1 VIEKHMNLLS
11 EGGYLIVS
19 IPNFRGVNYALTS
32 IFNKELIPLHNLDI
46 MRKAEFL
53 KLFDRADL
61 LRLFCDYYG
70 TFSFYLF
77 YTKKDSPMRFALR
90 LSYKLQ
96 PLLNLIF
103 RLVLRKTGAEG
114 ELVSPYLLFIGRKMS
129 KA

>member
-1 VIEKHMNLLS
+1 MNLLS